1 MAVGLVQPFQPTG
14 GTVALSAGTTSV
26 NATLPSG
33 GESVL
38 VFNNTTVVV
47 FVRVDGPGA
56 VASTTY
62 DLPVPIGGRVILNAG
77 TYATTAAVIATAVGT
92 GSVYFTRGS
101 GTAY

>member
-1 MAVGLVQPFQPTG
+1 MA
-14 GTVALSAGTTSV
+14 
-26 NATLPSG
+26 LPSG

-38 VFNNTTVVV
+38 VTNASTVTA

-56 VASTTY
+56 VATLT
-62 DLPVPIGGRVILNAG
+62 DVPLAAGARLMLNAG
-77 TYATTAAVIATAVGT
+77 TYATTAAVIASSTGT